1 MAERRIHTTGRP
13 WEAQGGYARAVRIG
27 DLVETSL
34 CSPAADDGTI
44 LFPGDVFRQTQVSL
58 RVIGESLRAL
68 GMDFRDVI
76 KTRIYL
82 ADPPRWVEAA
92 RARRGVRR
100 DPPRARLRLH
110 VGVLPPRHRGR
121 GRGHRL
127 PPVGRRVTQALRL
140 AVALAL
146 AGALAS
152 CSGGGFNWGWHVVSP
167 GGEQGRT

>member
-34 CSPAADDGTI
+34 CSPAGDDGTI

-68 GMDFRDVI
+68 GMDFGDVI

-92 RARRGVRR
+92 RAHAEVFAGIR
-100 DPPRARLRLH
+100 P
-110 VGVLPPRHRGR
+110 
-121 GRGHRL
+121 
-127 PPVGRRVTQALRL
+127 ALGFVYMSGFFHPDI
-140 AVALAL
+140 AVEVEATAYRPS
-146 AGALAS
+146 AGA
-152 CSGGGFNWGWHVVSP
+152 
-167 GGEQGRT
+167 